1 MSTDR
6 PTRTPDQLTVDEATL
21 VTDRAT
27 LGRLA
32 VDSHVTIETVRTQD
46 LVRLLRN
53 TIEGR
58 GYRLVTNTLP
68 PGSVDD
74 ALAGTLTAEATREDA
89 IILRERFVPE
99 PIRLLAGLLAVTA
112 GGIALILAVV
122 DFAII
127 ALALAGFASVSPYAD
142 TRTPATVTY
151 QVQLEFSVTSQP
163 VDTPA
168 DPSFPSDS
176 RFAGRPTPSAVTV
189 GIVSYAP
196 FEDLPE
202 SGLREDVDAVIKALR
217 GFSDV

>member
-1 MSTDR
+1 MSIDR
-6 PTRTPDQLTVDEATL
+6 PTRTPDQLTVDE
-21 VTDRAT
+21 AT

-74 ALAGTLTAEATREDA
+74 ALAGTLTAEATRENA
-89 IILRERFVPE
+89 IVLRERFVPE
-99 PIRLLAGLLAVTA
+99 SIRLLAGLLAVTA

-127 ALALAGFASVSPYAD
+127 ALALAGFASASPYAD

-151 QVQLEFSVTSQP
+151 RVQLELSVTSQP

-168 DPSFPSDS
+168 DPSLPTDS

-202 SGLREDVDAVIKALR
+202 SGLREDVDAVSEALR

>member
-1 MSTDR
+1 MSIDR
-6 PTRTPDQLTVDEATL
+6 PTRTPDQLTVDE
-21 VTDRAT
+21 AT

-74 ALAGTLTAEATREDA
+74 ALAGTLTAEATRENA
-89 IILRERFVPE
+89 IVLRERFVPE
-99 PIRLLAGLLAVTA
+99 SIRLLAGLLAVTA

-202 SGLREDVDAVIKALR
+202 SGLREDVDAVSEALR